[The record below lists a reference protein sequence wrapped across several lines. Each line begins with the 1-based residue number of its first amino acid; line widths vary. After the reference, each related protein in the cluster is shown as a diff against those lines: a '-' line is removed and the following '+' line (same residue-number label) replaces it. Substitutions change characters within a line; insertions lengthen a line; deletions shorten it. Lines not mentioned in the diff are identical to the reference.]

1 MTWESLTP
9 EQRARVR
16 QCVYRALQRLGAGQ
30 TAAAVRV
37 MARGSQGFADL
48 TLDYVVAALVE
59 LHESGAVQKQDRD
72 TVVLWRVTPISASAR
87 PTGSVT

>member
-1 MTWESLTP
+1 MTWEEQTP

-16 QCVYRALQRLGAGQ
+16 QCVHRALQRLGSGQ

-37 MARGSQGFADL
+37 EARASNGFRDI

-59 LHESGAVQKQDRD
+59 LHESGAVERKDGKTQ
-72 TVVLWRVTPISASAR
+72 TVWRIT
-87 PTGSVT
+87 